1 MTSND
6 QLPFWTSI
14 PPSLRQAVELAI
26 PGPMF
31 QARLSQSEPPNT
43 LATRYAQLKVLL
55 KEYVAEEQSYKKTPA
70 PATQPLSPLFPLALL
85 CMETARYPAAEDRW
99 RTLLPTPPHSN
110 SDPAITSNL
119 IEVLNIQHKYPEA
132 ERLSMQLSP
141 PLQRELGQS
150 SPQALGLLRKLMLS
164 LVGQDKRE
172 KAREVWKRGE
182 ELVAMIDDA
191 ELRRDEADALSE
203 VTEKIDSL
211 S

>member
-26 PGPMF
+26 PPQLL
-31 QARLSQSEPPNT
+31 QARLSQSESPNT
-43 LATRYAQLKVLL
+43 LATRYTQLEVLL
-55 KEYVAEEQSYKKTPA
+55 KEYVAEEQSLKKTPA

-85 CMETARYPAAEDRW
+85 CMETARYPAAEDLW

-119 IEVLNIQHKYPEA
+119 IEVLNIQHKYAEA
-132 ERLSMQLSP
+132 ERLSIQLLP
-141 PLQRELGQS
+141 LLQRELGQS

-191 ELRRDEADALSE
+191 ELRRDEEDALSE